1 MKFTKETLKRA
12 MRTFL
17 QAAIGYIVAYV
28 SAISFS
34 DKENIKPQVISLIAS
49 AVAAG
54 IAALMNLT
62 QNHKEED
69 TENG

>member
-1 MKFTKETLKRA
+1 MKFTKETFKRA

-34 DKENIKPQVISLIAS
+34 DKCTLPSEKL
-49 AVAAG
+49 
-54 IAALMNLT
+54 LR
-62 QNHKEED
+62 
-69 TENG
+69 